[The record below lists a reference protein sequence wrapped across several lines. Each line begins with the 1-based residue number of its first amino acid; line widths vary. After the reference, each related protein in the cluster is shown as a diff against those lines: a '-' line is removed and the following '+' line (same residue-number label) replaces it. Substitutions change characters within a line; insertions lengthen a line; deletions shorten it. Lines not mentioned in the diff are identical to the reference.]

1 MSYATLAERPVTLGT
16 RAMLQ
21 ACAAR
26 HAQAALALLHRI
38 SSARGKTGRTTL
50 ERTLAR
56 DRLPLHLACLEDC
69 GAVFAVELTARVA
82 CHVRA
87 AALPPLVTVNAEP
100 PAAGDHCAATA
111 RALARK
117 ACCISALLTLI
128 DVELPVTGLQLW
140 QINWMHVAPGEV
152 QRLHRRRQVG
162 DDANSEPGVEGMR
175 PTEVIPAA
183 AVCNAHVGQADVF

>member
-1 MSYATLAERPVTLGT
+1 VAHRIASVALHLSADFARIDPVLLAHEAGDTEAPLTAWAGLVAVSYATLAERPVTLGT

-87 AALPPLVTVNAEP
+87 AALPPLV
-100 PAAGDHCAATA
+100 
-111 RALARK
+111 K
-117 ACCISALLTLI
+117 AHRTL
-128 DVELPVTGLQLW
+128 PYKR
-140 QINWMHVAPGEV
+140 INSSNTNHHDCHNTQ
-152 QRLHRRRQVG
+152 QRLLRHTDTHTSFPSIDESNVLY
-162 DDANSEPGVEGMR
+162 
-175 PTEVIPAA
+175 
-183 AVCNAHVGQADVF
+183 